1 MCKSFDKRE
10 ISICGIFWSSFFGFI
25 GISSLVL
32 SIIQF
37 PYTRL
42 HWMNKGGWRHLGGLG
57 ISGVAVQFC
66 FCVFSILTFSIFSNK
81 KLLLFIYSI
90 IQLVGS
96 IFVLFISIFTLVGA
110 QHYKNEDTNL
120 CNKTLSNFFSSFFVL
135 DDYFHIVDQY
145 LCSKDC
151 QCVFTN
157 ISAYQEFSIKKVA
170 IPEPEIITEQ
180 WKYMKQYS
188 IYKKKGD
195 KKRASSFLD
204 CSEEIQSLAKSYFI
218 DELIAKNNTNIF
230 EIDNFY
236 NYWKRIEEKFKCTGW
251 CNNKYIDRN
260 NNERIVA
267 KYLFSSID
275 GGIVKNR
282 GCMKSVI
289 RWLPKIMNAFGSTL
303 LCTGFFMLIP
313 LFFSIS
319 LLLRIYKN
327 YDEDYNDDDQD
338 DQDDKLKEDN
348 YE

>member
-157 ISAYQEFSIKKVA
+157 ISAYQEFSIK
-170 IPEPEIITEQ
+170 
-180 WKYMKQYS
+180 
-188 IYKKKGD
+188 
-195 KKRASSFLD
+195 
-204 CSEEIQSLAKSYFI
+204 
-218 DELIAKNNTNIF
+218 N
-230 EIDNFY
+230 
-236 NYWKRIEEKFKCTGW
+236 
-251 CNNKYIDRN
+251 
-260 NNERIVA
+260 
-267 KYLFSSID
+267 
-275 GGIVKNR
+275 
-282 GCMKSVI
+282 
-289 RWLPKIMNAFGSTL
+289 
-303 LCTGFFMLIP
+303 
-313 LFFSIS
+313 
-319 LLLRIYKN
+319 
-327 YDEDYNDDDQD
+327 
-338 DQDDKLKEDN
+338 
-348 YE
+348 